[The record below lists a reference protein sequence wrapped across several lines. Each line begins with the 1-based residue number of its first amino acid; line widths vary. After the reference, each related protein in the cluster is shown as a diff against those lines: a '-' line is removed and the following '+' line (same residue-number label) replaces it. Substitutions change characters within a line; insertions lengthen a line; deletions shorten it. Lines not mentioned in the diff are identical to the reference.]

1 MLIID
6 IIIVFLISAIIFN
19 LYLFRFEYKNR
30 VVALWSKLLKNT
42 LKRIQV
48 KHKVPEHEFFNNTE
62 NKVSNID
69 CINTNNSTVRFNK
82 PKIIYKSSHRV
93 KKAPKPNTMF
103 VRTAVKLKPR
113 IDYKK
118 SPYLGL

>member
-93 KKAPKPNTMF
+93 KKSTQTKYHVCANCGKIKT
-103 VRTAVKLKPR
+103 K
-113 IDYKK
+113 D
-118 SPYLGL
+118 